1 MSDEVIAATTTEQ
14 TTSAAPEGA
23 VVVSGT
29 DTLAQGTPAAGE
41 PSTPQGTLATA
52 EPDEKVAVAPADWP
66 DDWRSKLAG
75 EDKAYLKTLERFA
88 SPADVAKAYRELQT
102 KISSGQLKSGLK
114 PDATPEEVA
123 AWRKENGL
131 PAAPE
136 EYRPNL
142 PNGMVPGEA
151 DKPLIEGFQKTAHEL
166 GMTADQFNKT
176 LGWYYGMMDEV
187 QSQNFERDKTFRSTA
202 EDQLRA
208 EWGPAYRTE
217 VKAVANFMEA
227 NAPAGLA
234 DVLFNSRTPDGN
246 LIGDHPEV
254 LRWLNSLA
262 RTFNPMASLVPAGTA
277 DPMKAGEARIA
288 EIEQIMRSPE
298 ANEKYWR
305 NPAVQEEY
313 GKLLEARETTRG
325 RAA

>member
-1 MSDEVIAATTTEQ
+1 MSEDIAATTTEQ
-14 TTSAAPEGA
+14 TTSAAPTGA

-29 DTLAQGTPAAGE
+29 ETQAQVAPAVSEA
-41 PSTPQGTLATA
+41 PQPAGTLAGS
-52 EPDEKVAVAPADWP
+52 EPVEKPVAAPADWP
-66 DDWRSKLAG
+66 EDWRTKVAG
-75 EDKAYLKTLERFA
+75 EDAKELARLQRMG
-88 SPADVAKAYRELQT
+88 SPADVWKAYRALEA

-262 RTFNPMASLVPAGTA
+262 RTVNPMASLVPAGTG
-277 DPMKAGEARIA
+277 DMMKAGEARIT
-288 EIEQIMRSPE
+288 EIETMIRNRDD
-298 ANEKYWR
+298 AYWK
-305 NPAVQEEY
+305 NPAVQNEY
-313 GKLLEARETTRG
+313 QQLLGARDQMKG

>member
-1 MSDEVIAATTTEQ
+1 MSDEPFATQTTEQ
-14 TTSAAPEGA
+14 TTSAAPQGA

-29 DTLAQGTPAAGE
+29 ETQAQAAPAVSEAAQ
-41 PSTPQGTLATA
+41 PAGTLAGS
-52 EPDEKVAVAPADWP
+52 EPVEKPVAAPADWP
-66 DDWRSKLAG
+66 EDWRTKVAG
-75 EDKAYLKTLERFA
+75 EDAKELARLQRMG
-88 SPADVAKAYRELQT
+88 SPADVWKAYRALEA

-176 LGWYYGMMDEV
+176 LGWYYGMMDQV
-187 QSQNFERDKTFRSTA
+187 QAEAVEKDKGFRATA
-202 EDQLRA
+202 EDALRA
-208 EWGPAYRTE
+208 EWGPAYRAE

-313 GKLLEARETTRG
+313 GKLLEAREATRG